1 MTKAPLLAQGQLG
14 DGPQGKPTCPT
25 LAGGGMPCPEFM
37 SPEHLITDNNGDVY
51 NFVYARRSASCRARR
66 DTTRPRA
73 LQQPSVPSAAAD
85 NTPRRNGAN
94 KRRSAPMA
102 ALRRSVACTLTIS
115 DRLRSP

>member
-51 NFVYARRSASCRARR
+51 NFVYAKLKC
-66 DTTRPRA
+66 
-73 LQQPSVPSAAAD
+73 
-85 NTPRRNGAN
+85 
-94 KRRSAPMA
+94 
-102 ALRRSVACTLTIS
+102 
-115 DRLRSP
+115 